1 MAEPSAPPRS
11 TLLATASSVVAGY
24 NAWSIPAI
32 LAPRST
38 TCTHEILPHSLR
50 IPSMN
55 NDDYATYFARSLPIF
70 HNFTVKTHESIVDEE
85 ARKVVM
91 LASSTAET
99 DIGPYNNEYVLV
111 IEMGRDGR
119 QVEKVIEWVDSGYS
133 VKFFGQLRQATD
145 TKNKGAESNGG
156 KQELQ

>member
-1 MAEPSAPPRS
+1 MAEPSAPLRS
-11 TLLATASSVVAGY
+11 TLQETASSLLAGY
-24 NAWSIPAI
+24 NAWSISAI
-32 LAPRST
+32 LAPRSS

-50 IPSMN
+50 IPSMK
-55 NDDYATYFARSLPIF
+55 NDEYVTYFTPSLSVF
-70 HNFTVKTHESIVDEE
+70 RNFTVKAHETIVDEE

-119 QVEKVIEWVDSGYS
+119 QVEKIIEWVDSGYA
-133 VKFFGQLRQATD
+133 VKYFGQLRQATD
-145 TKNKGAESNGG
+145 VKNKGAETSNEE
-156 KQELQ
+156 Q